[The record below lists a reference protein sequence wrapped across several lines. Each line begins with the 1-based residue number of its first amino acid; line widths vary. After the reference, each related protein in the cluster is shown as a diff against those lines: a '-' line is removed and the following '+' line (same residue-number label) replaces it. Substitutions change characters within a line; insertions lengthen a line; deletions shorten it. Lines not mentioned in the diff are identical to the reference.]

1 MLLMVEK
8 GIRGRICHEM
18 YRYAKANNI
27 YIYERIQQRQRIIIS
42 YVFRCKQFIWMGNV
56 LKLTSSF
63 KWKKILSNLIKT
75 L

>member
-18 YRYAKANNI
+18 YRYAKANKKYMKE
-27 YIYERIQQRQRIIIS
+27 YIKS

-56 LKLTSSF
+56 SKFTSSF
-63 KWKKILSNLIKT
+63 KWKKILSNLMKT